1 MRNAA
6 GSMLAVPVLAALM
19 ITPTAAAEPLAG
31 GWQKVAVTNR
41 DVIAAAEFAVAAHA
55 RGTPAPNDGGPATLE
70 LVEILAAEQQIVAG
84 VNYRLL
90 LSVKRDGKPAAAEAI
105 VWWQAWRNPDPYQL
119 TSWTWKPARV
129 D

>member
-19 ITPTAAAEPLAG
+19 IAPTAAAEPLAG

-70 LVEILAAEQQIVAG
+70 LVEILAAEQQMVAG

-90 LSVKRDGKPAAAEAI
+90 LSVKRDGKPEVAQAI
-105 VWWQAWRNPDPYQL
+105 VWWQAWRKPDPYQL

>member
-19 ITPTAAAEPLAG
+19 IAPTAATEPPAG
-31 GWQKVAVTNR
+31 GWEKVAVTNR

-55 RGTPAPNDGGPATLE
+55 SETTVPDDGGGAAVE
-70 LVEILAAEQQIVAG
+70 LVDILAAEQQIVAG

-90 LSVKRDGKPAAAEAI
+90 LSVTRDGKPEVAQAV

-129 D
+129 E

>member
-6 GSMLAVPVLAALM
+6 GSMVTVSVLTALM
-19 ITPTAAAEPLAG
+19 IAPAAAAEPLAG
-31 GWQKVAVTNR
+31 GWERVAVTSR

-55 RGTPAPNDGGPATLE
+55 SEAPVPDDRSGSAIE
-70 LVEILAAEQQIVAG
+70 LVDILAAEQQVVAG

-90 LSVKRDGKPAAAEAI
+90 LSVKRDGQPEVAQAI

-119 TSWTWKPARV
+119 TSWIWKPGRV